1 MQKRELHIRHFRG
14 FSDLLVR
21 PKGHMVILG
30 EPGAGHSNLLEGLAR
45 VLDADA
51 SRARVTTELD
61 FHNRDTSQPIQ
72 ITVTLAELGPDR
84 TRRRE

>member
-1 MQKRELHIRHFRG
+1 
-14 FSDLLVR
+14 
-21 PKGHMVILG
+21 MVILG